1 MSNIQLNRI
10 YIREFLFLLW
20 LRIFNLIIMHCW
32 DLNKFPYIPVKM
44 YYLGAE
50 LLKWLNQILLSNI
63 FDYDVHISIDIYNLV
78 YCVYISQFVFLCDSI
93 ISILPS
99 FLNQLWDD
107 SCYSIRIYSWVHIAI
122 SPSHTFCHSR
132 FLATWQHACSMSC
145 QWTCYPETSL
155 YYQYSQ
161 SDLLRLSESLAHL
174 PFLALSCSFSLYGLT
189 MCSLTTHAIILLYN
203 NSWSHW
209 TLQLLLSEPM
219 KVFFTQRNIYIICKL
234 RNVV

>member
-1 MSNIQLNRI
+1 MCI
-10 YIREFLFLLW
+10 YFIVCFS
-20 LRIFNLIIMHCW
+20 
-32 DLNKFPYIPVKM
+32 V
-44 YYLGAE
+44 
-50 LLKWLNQILLSNI
+50 WLNHQHIAQLSESALRWLLLFNKDLLMSSYCDFAFSYFLPLQTSSNMTTCLLH
-63 FDYDVHISIDIYNLV
+63 VMSID
-78 YCVYISQFVFLCDSI
+78 
-93 ISILPS
+93 
-99 FLNQLWDD
+99 
-107 SCYSIRIYSWVHIAI
+107 
-122 SPSHTFCHSR
+122 
-132 FLATWQHACSMSC
+132 M
-145 QWTCYPETSL
+145 TCYPETSL

-189 MCSLTTHAIILLYN
+189 MCSLTTRAIILLYN

>member
-1 MSNIQLNRI
+1 MCI
-10 YIREFLFLLW
+10 YFIVCFS
-20 LRIFNLIIMHCW
+20 
-32 DLNKFPYIPVKM
+32 V
-44 YYLGAE
+44 
-50 LLKWLNQILLSNI
+50 WLNHQHIAQLSESALRWLLLFNK
-63 FDYDVHISIDIYNLV
+63 DL
-78 YCVYISQFVFLCDSI
+78 
-93 ISILPS
+93 
-99 FLNQLWDD
+99 
-107 SCYSIRIYSWVHIAI
+107 YSWVHIAI

-132 FLATWQHACSMSC
+132 LLATWQHACSMSC